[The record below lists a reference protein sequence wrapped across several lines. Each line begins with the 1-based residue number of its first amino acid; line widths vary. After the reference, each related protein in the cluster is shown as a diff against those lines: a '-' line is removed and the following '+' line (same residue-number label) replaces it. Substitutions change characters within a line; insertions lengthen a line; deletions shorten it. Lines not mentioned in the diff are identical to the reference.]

1 VGVLSRAGAPR
12 LVIALAALLVAC
24 GGSHR
29 LGDIGADLET
39 LERPERDDWQK
50 PEEVIAALELEGDE
64 IVYDLG
70 AGSGYFTFK
79 LARHVPE
86 GGVIAV
92 EVEPDY
98 VNFINR
104 KTFELAVVN
113 ATAILTEPDDPGAGD
128 EADLVF
134 VCDVL
139 HHVDDWEEWVVR
151 LHEQMSPGARL
162 ALIEFDMG
170 DLPVGPDDRV
180 KLSREEVVAAL
191 TAAGF
196 EGPEDKGGFLPYQWF
211 LVFER

>member
-1 VGVLSRAGAPR
+1 MTRAFQ
-12 LVIALAALLVAC
+12 LLVALALFTGAC
-24 GGSHR
+24 GGHR
-29 LGDIGADLET
+29 IDDTGAYLEM
-39 LERPERDDWQK
+39 LERPERSDWQK
-50 PEEVIAALELEGDE
+50 PEQVIAALELEGDE

-79 LARHVPE
+79 LAKHVPE

-92 EVEPDY
+92 EVEPDF

-113 ATAILTEPDDPGAGD
+113 ATAILTDLDDPGAGD

-134 VCDVL
+134 LCNML
-139 HHVDDWEEWVVR
+139 HHVEDWEDWVAL

-162 ALIEFDMG
+162 AIIEFEMG
-170 DLPVGPDDRV
+170 DLPVGPDDRT
-180 KLSREEVVAAL
+180 KLPRDEVVTEL
-191 TAAGF
+191 TEVGF
-196 EGPEDKGGFLPYQWF
+196 TGPEDKGGFLPYQWM